1 MTIRR
6 TLNQAL
12 NKPALNDAA
21 KAFVTGA
28 APKLRETTNLSGES
42 DTPFD
47 SLLPRG
53 TVDEPVAMEKVREHQ
68 SAAEMDQQPPTG
80 TVSMTFRLP
89 SELSA
94 RLLRVSLDRKLRR
107 SKPFSQQDIIAAAL
121 VLWFEK
127 KGCTD

>member
-1 MTIRR
+1 MRPGKELSCGSWLKAGKWPRAKFDLFSKDCGAMTIRR

-28 APKLRETTNLSGES
+28 APKLGETTNLSGES

-53 TVDEPVAMEKVREHQ
+53 TVDESVAMEKVREHR

-80 TVSMTFRLP
+80 TVSMT
-89 SELSA
+89 
-94 RLLRVSLDRKLRR
+94 
-107 SKPFSQQDIIAAAL
+107 
-121 VLWFEK
+121 
-127 KGCTD
+127 